1 MGNQPQQR
9 LYLPEENLSISS
21 RYNLY
26 GQNSINKGIDIKY
39 PVLSSLKNKQ
49 KLSFIHYSEYQ
60 KSMETFINFFNI
72 YIPKEVK
79 SFNNKKRIINQI
91 ENSYFNLLTPEL
103 NSEKLFNAT
112 MAIYHRIGSV
122 YGATQNYPLS
132 ELKKITFPLIA
143 KYLSCDFENENQLI
157 SISDKIIKRT
167 NFLSEEFPFK
177 LYHIINII
185 QSKCCFIYG
194 YDEELNLNFYLLPY
208 NLGVENN
215 ISFIDYII
223 YFTFINEIILSNLK
237 KKGFQFSDKINIIIS
252 FNGLEPN
259 TELISFIM
267 IYINNY
273 FPLMVN
279 KMHIVNYNISLL
291 KKNITFQ
298 ESLDKIDYFRLI
310 YFHNNKNYS
319 QVLSNTIKVDNLPI
333 EFGGNAKVNSFDFK
347 KENAEVE
354 LYEEF
359 AEFLAHNIFCEYK
372 SEINQINK
380 SDKGDK
386 IE

>member
-49 KLSFIHYSEYQ
+49 KLSFINYSEYQ

-223 YFTFINEIILSNLK
+223 YFTFINEVIL
-237 KKGFQFSDKINIIIS
+237 
-252 FNGLEPN
+252 
-259 TELISFIM
+259 
-267 IYINNY
+267 
-273 FPLMVN
+273 
-279 KMHIVNYNISLL
+279 
-291 KKNITFQ
+291 
-298 ESLDKIDYFRLI
+298 
-310 YFHNNKNYS
+310 
-319 QVLSNTIKVDNLPI
+319 
-333 EFGGNAKVNSFDFK
+333 
-347 KENAEVE
+347 
-354 LYEEF
+354 
-359 AEFLAHNIFCEYK
+359 
-372 SEINQINK
+372 
-380 SDKGDK
+380 
-386 IE
+386 

>member
-49 KLSFIHYSEYQ
+49 KLSFINYSEYQ

-252 FNGLEPN
+252 FNGLEQN

-273 FPLMVN
+273 FPLIVN
-279 KMHIVNYNISLL
+279 KMHIVNYNITLL

-310 YFHNNKNYS
+310 YFHSNKNYS
-319 QVLSNTIKVDNLPI
+319 SLLTKTIKVDNLPV
-333 EFGGNAKVNSFDFK
+333 EFGGNAIVPSFDFK
-347 KENAEVE
+347 RDNQDVE
-354 LYEEF
+354 LFEAF
-359 AEFLAHNIFCEYK
+359 AEYLAKNIFCEYK
-372 SEINQINK
+372 S
-380 SDKGDK
+380 
-386 IE
+386 IEK